1 MNRHNFLGRINFYL
15 SGVEKKIQ
23 RNPNTNKM
31 EICHS
36 LDGKGQLS
44 FPRVCGNMRTS
55 KSGKNA
61 LLDQTVVRLLET
73 FFQTRPCPEVPHCP
87 WSALSKESC
96 KVSLMRILTPL
107 ISDYL

>member
-1 MNRHNFLGRINFYL
+1 MNRHNFIGRTNFYL

-23 RNPNTNKM
+23 SNPNTNKM

-36 LDGKGQLS
+36 LDGKVQLS
-44 FPRVCGNMRTS
+44 FTRVCGNMRTS

-73 FFQTRPCPEVPHCP
+73 FFQTRPCPEALTVPGLP
-87 WSALSKESC
+87 
-96 KVSLMRILTPL
+96 
-107 ISDYL
+107 